1 MSDLVKVAC
10 FMVALAVINY
20 VVFMTVG
27 LVIVVLDYVILGQT
41 EVSASTPVVAAWFCG
56 ALTVFIIERFEYV

>member
-1 MSDLVKVAC
+1 MSDLIKVAC

-27 LVIVVLDYVILGQT
+27 LVIVVLDYLILGQT
-41 EVSASTPVVAAWFCG
+41 EVQQSTPVVAAWFCG
-56 ALTVFIIERFEYV
+56 ALTVFIIERFDDV